1 MIELDRDAALPIAE
15 QLVEQLRYHLAAG
28 RYRTGERLPST
39 RTLADRLG
47 ISFHTVRKAYQRLE
61 SEGLLEGKVGGGFYV
76 AERPTLSA
84 AERRERGAAIVQEA
98 LQKLVALGLSED
110 ETEYLFEEQRQFFES
125 PGVRRKLLCA
135 AAFRERAES
144 LAEQLTGALQERVE
158 PVAVADVGRHADADV
173 VFAPFPLLAPVLQAA
188 SGAEAVGV
196 QYALTH
202 DVLARLARLGPG
214 DTLGLVTRSSDAL
227 GPLTEE
233 VRAATGFAGQ
243 VLAMTVEGERRRLE
257 TLLRQ
262 SDLVAY
268 TPQVRRRLRP
278 LLGETPHVELAPVV
292 AADTLAHVREVA
304 GR

>member
-39 RTLADRLG
+39 RVLADRLG
-47 ISFHTVRKAYQRLE
+47 ISFHTVRKAYQKLE
-61 SEGLLEGKVGGGFYV
+61 GEGLLESRIGGGFYV

-84 AERRERGAAIVQEA
+84 AERRERGAAVVQEA

-110 ETEYLFEEQRQFFES
+110 EAEYLFEEQLQFFES

-135 AAFRERAES
+135 AAFREAAES

-158 PVAVADVGRHADADV
+158 PVAVAELGRHADADV
-173 VFAPFPLLAPVLQAA
+173 VFAPFALLAPVLQAVP
-188 SGAEAVGV
+188 SAEAVGLL
-196 QYALTH
+196 ASLTR

-214 DTLGLVTRSSDAL
+214 DALALVTRTSDAA
-227 GPLTEE
+227 GPLTDEL
-233 VRAATGFAGQ
+233 RAATGFGGT
-243 VLAMTVEGERRRLE
+243 VLAITVEGERRRLE
-257 TLLRQ
+257 TIIRQ
-262 SDLVAY
+262 AHLVAY

-278 LLGETPHVELAPVV
+278 LLGETPHVELAPVLSP
-292 AADTLAHVREVA
+292 DTLAHVREAA

>member
-1 MIELDRDAALPIAE
+1 VIELDRDAALPIAE

-39 RTLADRLG
+39 RTLAEQLG
-47 ISFHTVRKAYQRLE
+47 ISFHTDRKAYQRLE
-61 SEGLLEGKVGGGFYV
+61 TEGLLEGKVGGGFYV

-84 AERRERGAAIVQEA
+84 AERRERGASVVQEA

-135 AAFRERAES
+135 APFRERAES

-158 PVAVADVGRHADADV
+158 PVALSEVGRHADADV
-173 VFAPFPLLAPVLQAA
+173 VFAPFPSLASVLQAVPK
-188 SGAEAVGV
+188 AEPVG
-196 QYALTH
+196 LLFTLSH
-202 DVLARLARLGPG
+202 DVLARVARLGPH
-214 DTLGLVTRSSDAL
+214 DTLGLVTKSSDAV
-227 GPLTEE
+227 GPLTDE
-233 VRAATGFAGQ
+233 VRTATGFNGQ
-243 VLAMTVEGERRRLE
+243 VLALTIEGERRRLE
-257 TLLRQ
+257 TLVRQ
-262 SDLVAY
+262 AGLIAY

-278 LLGETPHVELAPVV
+278 LLGEAPHVELVPVV
-292 AADTLAHVREVA
+292 APDTLAHVREVA

>member
-39 RTLADRLG
+39 RTLADTIG

-61 SEGLLEGKVGGGFYV
+61 GEGLLESRIGGGFYV

-84 AERRERGAAIVQEA
+84 AERRERGAAVVQEA
-98 LQKLVALGLSED
+98 LQKLVTLGLSDD
-110 ETEYLFEEQRQFFES
+110 ETAYLFDEQRQFFES

-135 AAFRERAES
+135 APFREEAET

-158 PVAVADVGRHADADV
+158 PVVLPSLSRHADADV
-173 VFAPFPLLAPVLQAA
+173 VFAPFPLLAPVLQAVPA
-188 SGAEAVGV
+188 AEVVGLLV
-196 QYALTH
+196 SLSH

-214 DTLGLVTRSSDAL
+214 DTLGLVTRSSDAV
-227 GPLTEE
+227 GPLTDE
-233 VRAATGFAGQ
+233 VRAASGFGGQ
-243 VLAMTVEGERRRLE
+243 VLAMTVEGERQRLE
-257 TLLRQ
+257 TLVRQ

-278 LLGETPHVELAPVV
+278 LLGETPHVVLAPVV
-292 AADTLAHVREVA
+292 AADTLAHVREAA